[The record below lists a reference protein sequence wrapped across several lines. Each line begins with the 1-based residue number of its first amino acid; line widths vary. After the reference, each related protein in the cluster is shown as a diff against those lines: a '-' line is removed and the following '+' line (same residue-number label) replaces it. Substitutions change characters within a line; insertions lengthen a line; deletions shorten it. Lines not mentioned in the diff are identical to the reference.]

1 MERMGRE
8 NLRGESGRPELGET
22 AANWL
27 LALSIWQLAF
37 RHQLSAQPSLLVIRT
52 ERFSPVWRDLRLV
65 LGLLREAI
73 GMYSFLTIGRVS
85 GFRQIPGET
94 GEQPKHPLPNIPVKS

>member
-52 ERFSPVWRDLRLV
+52 EGFSPEWSDLRLV
-65 LGLLREAI
+65 LGLLR
-73 GMYSFLTIGRVS
+73 GGNWYVLFLNYWQSFRFSPNPGR
-85 GFRQIPGET
+85 
-94 GEQPKHPLPNIPVKS
+94 NW